1 MNFMQ
6 SLWEALGSLTTNKL
20 RSGLTILGIVIGVA
34 SVIAM
39 VALGRGVQNSVTGQ
53 MAGVGTNQLTIFSM
67 GSAELRNPQPLTL
80 DDAQAIQD
88 QLSASG
94 VRQVAAQLSGSALIS
109 YGSES
114 ATSNIYGVSANFG
127 SVNNLDVIEGRF
139 LTEEDMAG
147 QTSSVVIGSKLADK
161 LFDRTR
167 GLVGELIRVE
177 GQPYRIVGVL
187 AEKGSS
193 GITMSSTDDALLLP
207 LTTAQTRLM
216 PRQRRGQVDILS
228 VEVANVTDLNRVT
241 EDVSQLLR
249 TRHRTPVGTDDF
261 MIFAAKQLVDTLNQI
276 TSVLTIFLGG
286 VAAISLLVG
295 GIGIMNIMLVS
306 VTERTRE
313 IGLRKALG
321 ARKRDILVQFLSEA
335 AVLSLAGGI
344 IGIILGWLIAF
355 VVGLIAAANNAD
367 INPAVGLDAILL
379 ATLFSSAIGVF
390 FGLYPANRAANLQP
404 VEALR
409 SE

>member
-67 GSAELRNPQPLTL
+67 GNAELRNPQPLTL

-94 VRQVAAQLSGSALIS
+94 VRQVASQLSGSALIS

-147 QTSSVVIGSKLADK
+147 QTSSVVIGSKLA
-161 LFDRTR
+161 
-167 GLVGELIRVE
+167 I
-177 GQPYRIVGVL
+177 
-187 AEKGSS
+187 SS
-193 GITMSSTDDALLLP
+193 
-207 LTTAQTRLM
+207 LTA
-216 PRQRRGQVDILS
+216 
-228 VEVANVTDLNRVT
+228 
-241 EDVSQLLR
+241 
-249 TRHRTPVGTDDF
+249 
-261 MIFAAKQLVDTLNQI
+261 
-276 TSVLTIFLGG
+276 
-286 VAAISLLVG
+286 
-295 GIGIMNIMLVS
+295 
-306 VTERTRE
+306 
-313 IGLRKALG
+313 
-321 ARKRDILVQFLSEA
+321 
-335 AVLSLAGGI
+335 
-344 IGIILGWLIAF
+344 
-355 VVGLIAAANNAD
+355 
-367 INPAVGLDAILL
+367 
-379 ATLFSSAIGVF
+379 
-390 FGLYPANRAANLQP
+390 RAAWW
-404 VEALR
+404 A
-409 SE
+409 S